1 MSGSSFIPHPS
12 SLVSERAFE
21 DAIECAL
28 LQHGPDSSAEA
39 SVTAGGSAAAVRE
52 TPPPYGDTP
61 PGGYRR
67 RKPEDYD
74 RTLCL
79 LPRDVVDFVLATQP
93 KEWQKLA
100 QHHGAAVK
108 EQFLKRLAAEIERR
122 GALDVLRQGIKDSGC
137 KFRLAYFRP
146 ASGLNEETR
155 GLYAANIFSA
165 VRQVHYSTKNDP
177 PPPSGLR
184 RAGILDLVLFL
195 NGIPIVTAELK
206 NPLNGQDVEDAIRQ
220 YKTDRDPREPL
231 LAYGRCLGHFAVD
244 PDLVYV
250 TTQLA
255 GPKTRFLPFNQ
266 GKFGGAGNPPVPP
279 TRKGYATA
287 YLWEETWARDSVLD
301 LVRQFVH
308 EVEEEDEKGRKT
320 GRRFLIFPRYQQL
333 DCVRRLVADARARG
347 AGQRYLV
354 QHSAGSG
361 KSFTIAWLAHQLSTL
376 HDATDRRVFDSIVVI
391 TDRRV
396 LDRQL
401 QTTMRQFE
409 QTLGVV
415 ENIDTTS
422 RQLKEALESGKT
434 IIVTT
439 LQKFPVIAK
448 EIGEL
453 PGKRFAVIVDEAHS
467 SQSGEST
474 KSLKSVLAS
483 PSLEEAEE
491 QEAGAETPEEELES
505 TILAEM
511 EKRGRLANV
520 STFAFTATPK
530 PKTLELFGTKRPD
543 GKFAPFH
550 LYSMRQAI
558 EEGFILDVLANYTT
572 YKAYWRL
579 LKTVEGDP
587 RYDKKKAEYL
597 LKSFVELHPH
607 AIAEKVKIAVEH
619 FAAQVQGEIG
629 GKAKAMIV
637 TRSRLHAVRYKLAVD
652 RYVAERGHPFKAIV
666 AFSGTVQDS
675 GQSYT
680 ESGMNGFPEAQTA
693 KTFERLEFRFL
704 VVANKFQTG
713 FDQPLLHTM
722 YVDKKL
728 GGVNAVQTLSRLNR
742 THPEKKG
749 TMVLDFANEADEIK
763 AAFEP
768 YYETTLLSEATDP
781 NLLYE
786 IQTQLAAFPVYTQA
800 DVDAFARLYFD
811 PKATQD
817 QIYAVLA
824 PVVERFR
831 AISEQEQQDFRG
843 QLTDYVRL
851 YAFLAQ
857 VLTFADADLEKLYVF
872 ARHLRRLLPAGR
884 EELPREVQQNIDMES
899 YRIQQTGSGRVSL
912 ERKPGV
918 LDPVSTKGVQGI
930 APEELETLSRIIA
943 ELNERFGL
951 NLGPEHRVTLG
962 QMMGMLDDDAA
973 LDAAARVN
981 TRENVRLTFDQK
993 VEHVIQEI
1001 VDSNFDLYKRI
1012 TDDRAFGEAV
1022 KNFLFDQ
1029 YLRAHRSAEELIKR
1043 GESKTLEFK
1052 STLRWSLEED
1062 RQDDAGVTYA
1072 VLKTVAA
1079 FLNTEGGDL
1088 LIGVA
1093 DDGSIVG
1100 IERDQLESD
1109 DKFMRHLAQ
1118 VVRNGLGERAGTCID
1133 PKTQIAQGKT
1143 VCVVTCQRSPEPVF
1157 LKWKGVETAPN
1168 GDFFVRSGPGT
1179 IKLSPDSAREYID
1192 TRFARPRPQKK
1203 PGAP

>member
-1 MSGSSFIPHPS
+1 MSPEI
-12 SLVSERAFE
+12 SERSFE

-28 LQHGPDSSAEA
+28 LQFGPDACPADMALVLEQSLAY
-39 SVTAGGSAAAVRE
+39 T
-52 TPPPYGDTP
+52 DTP
-61 PGGYRR
+61 PGGYRKR
-67 RKPEDYD
+67 RPEDYD
-74 RTLCL
+74 RALCL
-79 LPRDVVDFVLATQP
+79 LPRDVADFVLATQP
-93 KEWQKLA
+93 KEWKKLE
-100 QHHGAAVK
+100 QHHGPAVR
-108 EQFLKRLAAEIERR
+108 ERFLKRLAAEIERR
-122 GALDVLRQGIKDSGC
+122 GALDVLRDGIKDSGC

-155 GLYAANIFSA
+155 RLHAANLFA
-165 VRQVHYSTKNDP
+165 VMRQVHYSTKNEN
-177 PPPSGLR
+177 S
-184 RAGILDLVLFL
+184 LDLVLFL
-195 NGIPIVTAELK
+195 NGIPIFTAEIK
-206 NPLNGQDVEDAIRQ
+206 NPLTGQEVEDAISQ

-231 LAYGRCLGHFAVD
+231 LAYGRCLAHFAVD

-250 TTQLA
+250 TSQLA
-255 GPKTRFLPFNQ
+255 GPKTRFLPFNR
-266 GKFGGAGNPPVPP
+266 GKYGGAGNPPVPP
-279 TRKGYATA
+279 TRSGYATG

-301 LVRQFVH
+301 LVRQFIH

-320 GRRFLIFPRYQQL
+320 GKRFLIFPRYQQL
-333 DCVRRLVADARARG
+333 DCVRKLVADARTMG
-347 AGQRYLV
+347 AGQRYLIE
-354 QHSAGSG
+354 HSAGSG
-361 KSFTIAWLAHQLSTL
+361 KSFTIAWLAHQLSVL
-376 HDATDRRVFDSIVVI
+376 HDADDRRVFDSIVVI
-391 TDRRV
+391 TDRRI

-401 QTTMRQFE
+401 QTTMRQLE

-453 PGKRFAVIVDEAHS
+453 PAKRFALIVDEAHS

-474 KSLKSVLAS
+474 KSLKAVLSAG
-483 PSLEEAEE
+483 SLEAAESEEAVV
-491 QEAGAETPEEELES
+491 ETPEEELES
-505 TILAEM
+505 IVLAEA
-511 EKRGRLANV
+511 EKRGRQPNL

-530 PKTLELFGTKRPD
+530 PKTLELFGTESAD

-572 YKAYWRL
+572 YQAYWRL
-579 LKTVEGDP
+579 LKKVEDDP
-587 RYDKKKAEYL
+587 RYDKKKAAYL

-607 AIAEKVKIAVEH
+607 AIGEKVNICVEH
-619 FAAQVQGEIG
+619 FAAKVQSEIG
-629 GKAKAMIV
+629 GRAKAMIV
-637 TRSRLHAVRYKLAVD
+637 TRSRLHAVRYKLALD
-652 RYVAERGHPFKAIV
+652 KHLAERGYPFKALV
-666 AFSGTVQDS
+666 AFSGKVEDG

-680 ESGMNGFPEAQTA
+680 ESGMNGFAEAQTA
-693 KTFERLEFRFL
+693 KTFETSEYRFL
-704 VVANKFQTG
+704 IVANKFQTG

-728 GGVNAVQTLSRLNR
+728 GGVGAVQTLSRLNR

-749 TMVLDFANEADEIK
+749 TMVLDFANESSEIK

-786 IQTQLAAFPVYTQA
+786 NQTRLASFPVYTRA
-800 DVDAFARLYFD
+800 DVDTFAKVYFD
-811 PKATQD
+811 PKAAQNRL
-817 QIYAVLA
+817 YAVLG
-824 PVVERFR
+824 PVVERFQ
-831 AISEQEQQDFRG
+831 ALSEQERRDFRG
-843 QLTDYVRL
+843 QLTDYARL

-857 VLTFADADLEKLYVF
+857 VLTFADAELEKLYVF
-872 ARHLRRLLPAGR
+872 ARYLRRLLPADR
-884 EELPREVQQNIDMES
+884 LELPHEVQQNIDMES
-899 YRIQQTGSGRVSL
+899 YRIQQTGNGKIAL
-912 ERKPGV
+912 ERRPGM
-918 LDPVSTKGVQGI
+918 LDPVSTKTGYGVDT
-930 APEELETLSRIIA
+930 EELETLSRIIA

-951 NLGPEHRVTLG
+951 KLGPEHRVTLG
-962 QMMGMLDDDAA
+962 QMMEKLDDDAA

-1012 TDDRAFGEAV
+1012 TDDRAFGEV
-1022 KNFLFDQ
+1022 IKNLLFDQ
-1029 YLRAHRSAEELIKR
+1029 YLRAHRSAEELIKQ

-1052 STLRWSLEED
+1052 STLRWNLKEN
-1062 RQDDAGVTYA
+1062 RQDDKGVTHA
-1072 VLKTVAA
+1072 ALKTIAA

-1093 DDGSIVG
+1093 DDGAIVG
-1100 IERDQLESD
+1100 VEADQLEND

-1118 VVRNGLGERAGTCID
+1118 VVRNGLGDRAGTCID
-1133 PKTQIAQGKT
+1133 SKTQIVQGKT
-1143 VCVVTCQRSPEPVF
+1143 VCITSCQRSPEPVF
-1157 LKWKGVETAPN
+1157 LRWKGIEAATE

-1179 IKLSPDSAREYID
+1179 VKLPPESAKEYIR
-1192 TRFARPRPQKK
+1192 TRFGRISGDRLP
-1203 PGAP
+1203 

>member
-1 MSGSSFIPHPS
+1 MSPEI
-12 SLVSERAFE
+12 SERSFE
-21 DAIECAL
+21 EAIECGL
-28 LQHGPDSSAEA
+28 LQQGPDACAGEA
-39 SVTAGGSAAAVRE
+39 TAVRE
-52 TPPPYGDTP
+52 VSPTYGETM
-61 PGGYRR
+61 PGGYRKR
-67 RKPEDYD
+67 RKEDYD
-74 RTLCL
+74 RSLCL

-93 KEWQKLA
+93 KEWEKLK
-100 QHHGAAVK
+100 QHHGSSVK
-108 EQFLKRLAAEIERR
+108 EQFLRRLDSEIERR
-122 GALDVLRQGIKDSGC
+122 GALDVLRGGIKDSGC

-155 GLYAANIFSA
+155 RLHAANLFSV
-165 VRQVHYSTKNDP
+165 VRQLHYSIKNEK
-177 PPPSGLR
+177 S
-184 RAGILDLVLFL
+184 LDLLLFL
-195 NGIPIVTAELK
+195 NGIPIFTAEVK

-220 YKTDRDPREPL
+220 YKTDRDPREPIFT
-231 LAYGRCLGHFAVD
+231 YGRCLAHFAID
-244 PDLVYV
+244 PELVYV
-250 TTQLA
+250 TTWIA
-255 GPKTRFLPFNQ
+255 GPKTRFLPFNK

-279 TRKGYATA
+279 TQKGYATA
-287 YLWEETWARDSVLD
+287 YLWGEAWARDSVLD
-301 LVRQFVH
+301 LVRQFIH
-308 EVEEEDEKGRKT
+308 EIEEEDAKGRKT
-320 GRRFLIFPRYQQL
+320 GKRFLIFPRYQQL
-333 DCVRRLVADARARG
+333 DCVRRLIIDARARG
-347 AGQRYLV
+347 AGQRYLI

-361 KSFTIAWLAHQLSTL
+361 KSFTIAWLAHRLATL
-376 HDATDRRVFDSIVVI
+376 HDEGDRRVFDSIVVI

-422 RQLKEALESGKT
+422 RQLKEALELGKT

-453 PGKRFAVIVDEAHS
+453 PGKRFALIVDEAHS

-474 KSLKSVLAS
+474 KSLKAVLS
-483 PSLEEAEE
+483 SRSLEDAEA
-491 QEAGAETPEEELES
+491 QEAGAETPEEELEN

-511 EKRGRLANV
+511 EKRGRLPNL

-530 PKTLELFGTKRPD
+530 SKTLELFGTRRPD

-558 EEGFILDVLANYTT
+558 EEGFILDVLENYTT

-579 LKTVEGDP
+579 LKKIEEDP

-607 AIAEKVKIAVEH
+607 AIGEKVRICAEH
-619 FAAQVQGEIG
+619 FAAKVQGEIG

-652 RYVAERGHPFKAIV
+652 KYLAERGYSFRSLV
-666 AFSGTVQDS
+666 AFSGTVQD
-675 GQSYT
+675 GGHPYT

-693 KTFERLEFRFL
+693 KTFERPEYRFL

-749 TMVLDFANEADEIK
+749 TMVLDFANEADEIR

-786 IQTQLAAFPVYTQA
+786 IQTRLAAFPVYTQA
-800 DVDAFARLYFD
+800 DIDGFAKVYFD

-817 QIYAVLA
+817 RLYAVLA

-831 AISEQEQQDFRG
+831 GLSEEEQQDFRG
-843 QLTDYVRL
+843 QLTDFVRL

-857 VLTFADADLEKLYVF
+857 ILTFADADLEKLYVY
-872 ARHLRRLLPAGR
+872 ARYLRRLLPGSQT
-884 EELPREVQQNIDMES
+884 ELPREVQQNIDMES
-899 YRIQQTGSGRVSL
+899 YRIQQIGSGSIAL
-912 ERKPGV
+912 ERKPGI
-918 LDPVSTKGVQGI
+918 LDPVGTKGAYI
-930 APEELETLSRIIA
+930 SAPEELEALSRIIA
-943 ELNERFGL
+943 ELNDRFGL

-962 QMMGMLDDDAA
+962 QMMEKLDDDAA

-1001 VDSNFDLYKRI
+1001 VDSNFELYKRI
-1012 TDDRAFGEAV
+1012 TDDRAFGEAI

-1029 YLRAHRSAEELIKR
+1029 YLRAHRNAEELIKR

-1052 STLRWSLEED
+1052 STLRWNIKED
-1062 RQDDAGVTYA
+1062 RQDDKGVTHT

-1100 IERDQLESD
+1100 TERDKLESD

-1118 VVRNGLGERAGTCID
+1118 VVRNGLGDRAGTCID
-1133 PKTQIAQGKT
+1133 PKTQIVERKT
-1143 VCVVTCQRSPEPVF
+1143 VCVVSCQRSPEPVF
-1157 LKWKGVETAPN
+1157 LKWKGMETAPE

-1179 IKLSPDSAREYID
+1179 VKLLPKSSQEYIR
-1192 TRFARPRPQKK
+1192 TRFS
-1203 PGAP
+1203 GINH